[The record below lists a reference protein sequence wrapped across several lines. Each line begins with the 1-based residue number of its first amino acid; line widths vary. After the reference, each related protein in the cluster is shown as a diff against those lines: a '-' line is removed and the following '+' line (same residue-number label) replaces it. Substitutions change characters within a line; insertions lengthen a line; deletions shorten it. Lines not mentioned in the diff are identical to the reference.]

1 MFMLRIFLRSKQQ
14 VNRRRKNLTV
24 AFYSAVEGG
33 GKAGVVM
40 RRIIA
45 SAGLALLL
53 AGCSTVP
60 HRPLPPVAVV
70 TPKPLPYRWTQGNA
84 PQAYKDAVAVFGPL
98 ALKPGDYRWASAVP
112 EAGDTRVVVDLLTQL
127 FYVYRGDSL
136 VGVATISS
144 GKKGRET
151 PLGFWAVM
159 TKKVK
164 GFSRKYDNA
173 PMPFMQMYD
182 PKGIAFHAGAN
193 PGYPASHGCV
203 RLPLK
208 FAEKLYGMTK
218 IGTKVII
225 EG

>member
-1 MFMLRIFLRSKQQ
+1 MA
-14 VNRRRKNLTV
+14 
-24 AFYSAVEGG
+24 AFGA
-33 GKAGVVM
+33 A
-40 RRIIA
+40 
-45 SAGLALLL
+45 LL
-53 AGCSTVP
+53 AGCAAAPKVVHAPRTAP
-60 HRPLPPVAVV
+60 APVAQE
-70 TPKPLPYRWTQGNA
+70 LPYRWTQGNA
-84 PQAYKDAVAVFGPL
+84 PQAHKDAVALFGPL
-98 ALKPGDYRWASAVP
+98 YLKPGQYRWATDIP
-112 EAGDTRVVVDLLTQL
+112 AGGETKVVIDTLTQL
-127 FYVYRGDSL
+127 FYVYRGEKL

-144 GKKGRET
+144 GSKGRET
-151 PLGFWAVM
+151 PLGFWAVR

-182 PKGIAFHAGAN
+182 SAGIAFHAGAN

-208 FAEKLYGMTK
+208 FAERLYGLTQ